1 MLRQFI
7 ACKTRL
13 ERLRFFQGTTA
24 SDWDIRDLDTVMAI
38 MGLDQFNKDLTP
50 EQKYMTVYS
59 HLSINKA

>member
-24 SDWDIRDLDTVMAI
+24 SDWEVRELDTIMAI
-38 MGLDQFNKDLTP
+38 MGLDELNVNLTQ
-50 EQKYMTVYS
+50 EQKYLTIFS
-59 HLSINKA
+59 RLSINAA